1 MIHLKIC
8 NLFGI
13 YIILLYYMAHKGSDF
28 MNFYEEQLKNETK
41 YIENNY
47 LLFLVEYDNNV
58 AFENDFIVKKVI
70 FNNETYKMYLKKTSK
85 FDILLIQESKSYN
98 FVNDFNNIIKYKKTN
113 NEIHFSIISKKEN
126 NINLVYYIF
135 FANESSYSTGNYFYD
150 SFYVKNNILQFESLK
165 SNTSIPDFLYN
176 FNIRKL
182 TDSGYRLN
190 RIKRNKN

>member
-1 MIHLKIC
+1 
-8 NLFGI
+8 
-13 YIILLYYMAHKGSDF
+13 

-98 FVNDFNNIIKYKKTN
+98 FVNDFNNIIEYKKTN

-150 SFYVKNNILQFESLK
+150 SFYDKNNILQFESIK